1 MCITELLSCIVEIN
15 TLQIN
20 YTLIKK
26 NKEVKAGGL
35 LNSFQ
40 RLYMCAKLLQSF
52 PTLCNFMEPRVP
64 PGSTVHWILQARI
77 LEWVAKLSSRESSRP
92 RD

>member
-1 MCITELLSCIVEIN
+1 MCITESLSCTVEIN

-26 NKEVKAGGL
+26 IKEVKVRGL

-40 RLYMCAKLLQSF
+40 RLYMYAKLLQSF
-52 PTLCNFMEPRVP
+52 STLCNFMEPCVP
-64 PGSTVHWILQARI
+64 PRSTVLGILQARI
-77 LEWVAKLSSRESSRP
+77 LEWVAKLSLRESSQP